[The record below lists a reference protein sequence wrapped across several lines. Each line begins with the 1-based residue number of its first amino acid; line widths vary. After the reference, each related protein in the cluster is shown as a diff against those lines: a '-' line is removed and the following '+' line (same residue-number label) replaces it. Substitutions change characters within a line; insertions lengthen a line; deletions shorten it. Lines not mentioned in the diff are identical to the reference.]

1 MKIDFIPLQV
11 HGDER
16 GALVSLERENNIPFD
31 IRRVYYIFD
40 TKEGV
45 TRGFHA
51 HRKLKQV
58 AIAVKGSCRF
68 ILDDGTERVSIV
80 LDNPTQGLL
89 IDSFIWR
96 EMTDFTEDCVLMVIA
111 DMEYEESDYIRDYSA
126 FKNFSNRSVPSQ

>member
-68 ILDDGTERVSIV
+68 ILDDGTERISIV

-126 FKNFSNRSVPSQ
+126 FKNLAQQQQE

>member
-16 GALVSLERENNIPFD
+16 GALVSLERERNIPFD

-40 TKEGV
+40 TKQGV

-68 ILDDGTERVSIV
+68 ILDDGNERVNVI

-89 IDSFIWR
+89 INSFIWR
-96 EMTDFTEDCVLMVIA
+96 EMTDFSEDCVLMVLA
-111 DMEYEESDYIRDYSA
+111 DMEYEESDYIRDYST
-126 FKNFSNRSVPSQ
+126 FKMIVQAQQG

>member
-1 MKIDFIPLQV
+1 MKIDFISLQV

-16 GALVSLERENNIPFD
+16 GALVSLERKNNIPFD

-40 TKEGV
+40 TKKGV

-68 ILDDGTERVSIV
+68 ILDDGVERVSVI

-96 EMTDFTEDCVLMVIA
+96 EMTDFTEDCVLMVLA
-111 DMEYEESDYIRDYSA
+111 DMEYEELDYIRDYSI
-126 FKNFSNRSVPSQ
+126 FKKIAQQQQK

>member
-11 HGDER
+11 HGDDR
-16 GALVSLERENNIPFD
+16 GALISLEREKNIPFD

-40 TKEGV
+40 TKNGV

-58 AIAVKGSCRF
+58 AIVVKGSCRF
-68 ILDDGTERVSIV
+68 ILDDGTERVEVI
-80 LDNPTQGLL
+80 LDNPAQGLL

-96 EMTDFTEDCVLMVIA
+96 EMTDFTDDCVLMVIA
-111 DMEYEESDYIRDYSA
+111 DMEYEESDYIRDYSE
-126 FKNFSNRSVPSQ
+126 FKKITQYQQ